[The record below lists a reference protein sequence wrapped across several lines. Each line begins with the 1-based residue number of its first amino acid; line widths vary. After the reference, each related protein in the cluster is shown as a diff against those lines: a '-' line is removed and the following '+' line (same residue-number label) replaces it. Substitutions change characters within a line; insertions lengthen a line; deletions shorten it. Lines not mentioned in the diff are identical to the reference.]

1 MVKSLNSNG
10 QTAKTAWKPR
20 VESTGDPVRDREN
33 QQKEA
38 EQHKKEEKEKD
49 SAWSNRGGEG
59 WTTSSKSALASGR
72 DDVAASSP
80 PGAGWV
86 KPTSRSQGESTA
98 ASLWFRSKG
107 GAERAGGAEPV
118 VPAGPQTPVFHSGV
132 VKKKA
137 PAVVGQADKVDVW
150 SRGRAF
156 IAETAAAPPKAE

>member
-1 MVKSLNSNG
+1 M
-10 QTAKTAWKPR
+10 
-20 VESTGDPVRDREN
+20 ESTGDPVRDREN
-33 QQKEA
+33 QQKEV

-49 SAWSNRGGEG
+49 TAWSNRGGEG

-86 KPTSRSQGESTA
+86 KPTSRTQGESTA

-107 GAERAGGAEPV
+107 GAERTGGAEPV
-118 VPAGPQTPVFHSGV
+118 APAGPQTPVFHSGV

-137 PAVVGQADKVDVW
+137 PAVVGQADKDDKW
-150 SRGRAF
+150 SRGRPF
-156 IAETAAAPPKAE
+156 GAEAAAPPAKTE